1 MKRVQCWQSVRARCD
16 WLAAWI
22 NKSTGGD
29 SGRWEAACTSHAEN
43 RCALQPSS
51 IWPPPQLAAWPA
63 LKSLPVLSPMWKTRP
78 LNSAWPLYLY
88 NETQKAL
95 TPPTPPHPH
104 NKNSLSLLVCGQA
117 THLHFGSNVPS
128 VSENPQLWVDDP
140 GVWRHQKQVLSRLDV
155 VSVATA
161 SPALFLFPVCISTA
175 QDEGFGAAADS
186 WMKWH
191 GSGQDPQ
198 RSHMK

>member
-1 MKRVQCWQSVRARCD
+1 MCNAGKVWEQDVTD
-16 WLAAWI
+16 WLPE
-22 NKSTGGD
+22 STKAQRRG

-63 LKSLPVLSPMWKTRP
+63 LKSLSVLSPMWKTRP

-95 TPPTPPHPH
+95 TPPPH
-104 NKNSLSLLVCGQA
+104 NKNRLSLLVCSQA

-140 GVWRHQKQVLSRLDV
+140 GVWHHQKQVLSRLDV

-161 SPALFLFPVCISTA
+161 RPALFLFPVCISTA
-175 QDEGFGAAADS
+175 RDEGFGAAADS
-186 WMKWH
+186 WIKWH

-198 RSHMK
+198 CFNMK